1 MPQTPRISAYSASV
15 RSLFSPHREISAI
28 IFISPSIEN
37 IHQEDVSRFPHAST
51 YSLSIM
57 PVQHQC
63 PHCSRE
69 FSRAEHLVRHKR
81 IRTLI
86 IQGGTSE
93 VLHMLTVVKILE
105 KNHSTTNSAIRS
117 SRDVTCYAG
126 MSQKLIKFKLR
137 LIAIGKVMNR
147 LSLETRLFTK
157 SVGT

>member
-1 MPQTPRISAYSASV
+1 MSQTPRISAYSACI

-37 IHQEDVSRFPHAST
+37 IHQEDVSRFPPHVST

-86 IQGGTSE
+86 IKGGTSE

-105 KNHSTTNSAIRS
+105 KSHSTANSAIRS

-126 MSQKLIKFKLR
+126 MRRKLIKFKLR
-137 LIAIGKVMNR
+137 RITIRKAMHR
-147 LSLETRLFTK
+147 L
-157 SVGT
+157 